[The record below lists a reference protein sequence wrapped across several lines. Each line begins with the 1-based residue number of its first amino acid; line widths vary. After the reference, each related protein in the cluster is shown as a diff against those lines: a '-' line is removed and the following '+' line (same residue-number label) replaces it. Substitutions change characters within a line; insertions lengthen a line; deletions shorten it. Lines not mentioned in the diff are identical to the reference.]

1 MPKYK
6 ILYHT
11 AIEFNGHTIYRIE
24 ANRNF
29 ADVKAGDLG
38 GYIESTENL
47 SDEGDCWIYNDAIV
61 CDSAKVKDNA
71 KVCGNSVITKK
82 ATISG
87 EAVVCGNSYIA
98 RATVTGSAKIKD
110 KEIKSSK
117 DYVYR

>member
-1 MPKYK
+1 MIKQKSWIFSRVEKDAKVYGNARVVDGSL
-6 ILYHT
+6 ISERAQVYGHAL
-11 AIEFNGHTIYRIE
+11 IELSVI
-24 ANRNF
+24 
-29 ADVKAGDLG
+29 AGDAHVC
-38 GYIESTENL
+38 GYAHCSGCSTVI
-47 SDEGDCWIYNDAIV
+47 DDAEV
-61 CDSAKVKDNA
+61 Y
-71 KVCGNSVITKK
+71 GNSVITKK

>member
-38 GYIESTENL
+38 GYIESAENL

-71 KVCGNSVITKK
+71 KVYDK
-82 ATISG
+82 
-87 EAVVCGNSYIA
+87 
-98 RATVTGSAKIKD
+98 AKIMDFSRVEKD
-110 KEIKSSK
+110 AKKFTVMQE
-117 DYVYR
+117 

>member
-71 KVCGNSVITKK
+71 NNISSATYVGIKK
-82 ATISG
+82 IDKTRLPLS
-87 EAVVCGNSYIA
+87 EREPCA
-98 RATVTGSAKIKD
+98 RLQPLQARCHPI
-110 KEIKSSK
+110 
-117 DYVYR
+117 